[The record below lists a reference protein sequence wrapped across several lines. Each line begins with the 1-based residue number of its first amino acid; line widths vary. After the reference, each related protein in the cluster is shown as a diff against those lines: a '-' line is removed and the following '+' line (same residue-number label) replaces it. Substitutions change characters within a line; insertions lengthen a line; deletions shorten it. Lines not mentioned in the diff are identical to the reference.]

1 MKQWQHYEAGTTVDA
16 PMPRWK
22 RASQENLKERS
33 VDSNVDSQLQIELKE
48 DGSGTEC
55 LAVKI

>member
-1 MKQWQHYEAGTTVDA
+1 VDA